1 MDINTI
7 NSIVKIFCLTI
18 FTDLI
23 ANKLVNREYTRMQLG
38 IYFGMSLILSII
50 YGIYKSYLNTTIAVL
65 IIYIITCCLLK
76 ILNKYRF
83 GYSMLVGVISI
94 ALCLITYFIAVMFSF
109 IPYLVI
115 YQILHMKIHV
125 INSVVNAIIQGIIII
140 SIFKIKKLKNGL
152 DFLKNKNQND
162 YIDTIMLI
170 ISSIIVIIYLLFGN
184 YYGDKLTIHIFISMM
199 SLIIIMTVLIEKSLE
214 LCYKQN
220 LLKKELNDYKEE
232 LEKKNNEI
240 KKLSEERYEISRINH
255 EFYNRQKALEM
266 KVKELVTETSDEIG
280 ILDRIENLNKE
291 YSKSLEEI
299 KGKQKLPLTNIPGI
313 DDMFKYMQSECYKSN
328 IEFELHIEGEIYH
341 LVNEIISKNKLETMI
356 GDHIRNA
363 IIAINSS
370 RNKNRSILV
379 ILGIKDKCYEFCVY
393 DSGIEFEI
401 ETLKKLGIERATTHK
416 ETGGSG
422 IGFMTTFETLKE
434 CKASLIIEEKH
445 EMRED
450 DYTKAVK
457 IRFDGK
463 NEYKIQ
469 SYRLE
474 KIQKTCKEKRIILE
488 NLKKESR
495 KNINTSNINNSSIN
509 VNFNNNNK
517 NIEQ

>member
-266 KVKELVTETSDEIG
+266 KVKELVIETSDEIG

-299 KGKQKLPLTNIPGI
+299 KGKQNLPLTNIPEI

-328 IEFELHIEGEIYH
+328 IEFKLHIEGEIYH
-341 LVNEIISKNKLETMI
+341 LVNEIIPKNKLETMI

-379 ILGIKDKCYEFCVY
+379 ILGIKDKCYELCIY

-401 ETLKKLGIERATTHK
+401 ETLKKLGVERATTHK
-416 ETGGSG
+416 ETCGSG
-422 IGFMTTFETLKE
+422 IGFMTTFETLRE

-495 KNINTSNINNSSIN
+495 KNINTSNINNNSIN

-517 NIEQ
+517 NTEQ